1 MKNINAL
8 LERGCSLLGLQLEER
23 KLDQLIEYVYFLD
36 KWNHHYNLSAI
47 RERDQMIS
55 HHILDS
61 LSVAPYL
68 SACERVLD
76 VGTGAGL
83 PGVVLAICYPQHQF
97 VLLDGN
103 GKKIRFLIQAK
114 HDLKLANIEPIQ
126 ERAENYQTTACFNG
140 IISRAVGEIHELIA
154 NTKHLLCRH
163 GHWYAMKG
171 TYPEAELKGLSHPYR
186 VERLTVPQLEGS
198 RHLVII
204 ED

>member
-1 MKNINAL
+1 MKNYTTL
-8 LERGCSLLGLQLEER
+8 LTRGIAKLGLNFDENQID
-23 KLDQLIEYVYFLD
+23 KLLAYLHLLD

-47 RERDQMIS
+47 RDIEQMVT

-61 LSVAPYL
+61 LAVSPYL
-68 SACERVLD
+68 SDCERVLD

-83 PGVVLAICYPQHQF
+83 PGFVLAVCYPQHHF

-103 GKKIRFLIQAK
+103 GKKIRFLVQAK
-114 HDLKLANIEPIQ
+114 HELKISNIEPVQ
-126 ERAENYQTTACFNG
+126 ARAENYQTTDCFNG
-140 IISRAVGEIHELIA
+140 IISRAVGSINELID
-154 NTKHLLCRH
+154 NTKHLLCPH

-171 TYPEAELKGLSHPYR
+171 NYPEAELKGLTYPHR
-186 VERLTVPQLEGS
+186 VERLDVPQLEGS